1 LKTDTGNGHVWS
13 VDKHKTEAFLE
24 EEGEQ
29 EGDNHCNNH
38 DDNNAEEYNKYNTT
52 SA

>member
-1 LKTDTGNGHVWS
+1 LKTCIGNGHVS
-13 VDKHKTEAFLE
+13 SIDKHNTEAFLE

-29 EGDNHCNNH
+29 GENYCDHN
-38 DDNNAEEYNKYNTT
+38 DDDNAEEYNKYNTI